1 MNEDDGVMECEEN
14 EIDEEATES
23 EDDGN
28 DSATCLDRSD
38 NEVSIGENSLFVSM
52 QMTKDPIL
60 AWI

>member
-1 MNEDDGVMECEEN
+1 MNEDDGVMESEEN
-14 EIDEEATES
+14 IIDEEATEG

-38 NEVSIGENSLFVSM
+38 TEVSIGENSLFVSM
-52 QMTKDPIL
+52 QMIKDPIL